1 MKLVDWNTI
10 SKPHEYGGWN
20 IKNLEWFGMSL
31 RMKSLWVVLNGN
43 RTWSHIIS
51 HKYLKNLYVD
61 DWLRK
66 QCFHV
71 QGSSYFWN
79 GFIRILSWIT
89 RQLDWKVGDGNKI

>member
-1 MKLVDWNTI
+1 MEHQK
-10 SKPHEYGGWN
+10 SHEYGRWN
-20 IKNLEWFGMSL
+20 IKNMEWFGMSL
-31 RMKSLWVVLNGN
+31 TLKSIWMVLNGSGT
-43 RTWSHIIS
+43 RSHIIG

-66 QCFHV
+66 QCFPV